1 VNAQLI
7 FKDGRKMLKSMT
19 AYSKSEKTQEKLT
32 VLIEIRSYNSRHL
45 DIALRIPHGY
55 LALEEKIKTLISRKV
70 SRGRIE
76 VNLQVRDDSG
86 EVYGFEIDTPK
97 ARAYYDSLVRLKDK
111 FNINSE
117 ISMDLLVSGVGII
130 RPAEMDLDMEACWPV
145 FEDCI
150 NEAID
155 NLIAMRKR
163 EGDFLEAD
171 IVVRLDGIEE
181 SVGQIQKES
190 SDLLSHYQQRLRDRI
205 VALTKGI
212 AEIDPGR
219 IAQEAAFLADRSDIS
234 EEVVRAASHIKQF
247 RTIMNSA
254 EPAGRKLNFLLQEL
268 NREFN
273 TMGSKTDNTN
283 VSHII
288 VEVKSDLE
296 KIREQLQNVE

>member
-1 VNAQLI
+1 
-7 FKDGRKMLKSMT
+7 MLKSMT
-19 AYSKSEKTQEKLT
+19 AYAKSEKTQEKLT
-32 VLIEIRSYNSRHL
+32 VLLEIRSYNSRYL

-55 LALEEKIKTLISRKV
+55 LALEEKIKTLIASKV

-76 VNLQVRDDSG
+76 VNLQVRDDSD
-86 EVYGFEIDTPK
+86 EAYAFEINTPK
-97 ARAYYDSLVRLKDK
+97 ARAYYDSLVQLKDK

-117 ISMDLLVSGVGII
+117 ISMDLLVSGGAII
-130 RPAEMDLDMEACWPV
+130 KPAEMDLDMEACWPV
-145 FEDCI
+145 FKDSI
-150 NEAID
+150 NEAIN

-171 IVVRLDGIEE
+171 IDARLNGIEE
-181 SVGQIQKES
+181 RIEQIQKES
-190 SDLLSHYQQRLRDRI
+190 SDLLSHYQQRLKDRI
-205 VALTKGI
+205 AALTKGI
-212 AEIDPGR
+212 IEIDPGR

-234 EEVVRAASHIKQF
+234 EEIVRAASHIKQF

-254 EPAGRKLNFLLQEL
+254 EPAGRKLNFLMQEL

-273 TMGSKTDNTN
+273 TMGSKTNNSN

>member
-1 VNAQLI
+1 
-7 FKDGRKMLKSMT
+7 MLKSMT
-19 AYSKSEKTQEKLT
+19 AYAKSEKTQEKLT
-32 VLIEIRSYNSRHL
+32 VLIEIRSYNSRYL
-45 DIALRIPHGY
+45 DVALRIPHGY
-55 LALEEKIKTLISRKV
+55 LALEEKIKTLIAGKV
-70 SRGRIE
+70 ARGRIE

-86 EVYGFEIDTPK
+86 EAYAFEIDTPK
-97 ARAYYDSLVRLKDK
+97 ARAYYDSLVQLKDK
-111 FNINSE
+111 FNINSK
-117 ISMDLLVSGVGII
+117 ISIDLLVSGGGII
-130 RPAEMDLDMEACWPV
+130 KPAEIGFDMEACWPV

-150 NEAID
+150 NEALD
-155 NLIAMRKR
+155 KLIAMRKE

-171 IVVRLDGIEE
+171 IAARLNGIEE
-181 SVGQIQKES
+181 RVDQIQKES
-190 SDLLSHYQQRLRDRI
+190 SDLLSHYQQRLKERI
-205 VALTKGI
+205 AALTKGI
-212 AEIDPGR
+212 IEIDTDR

-273 TMGSKTDNTN
+273 TMGSKTGNTN

-296 KIREQLQNVE
+296 KIREQLQNIE